1 MFATLLWP
9 FSFVTVMW
17 FQPDIPKN
25 QPAPA
30 PPDTSAADKAAADA
44 KIEARRKRG
53 NAANRLT
60 SPAGAKLGDS
70 GQGGQKTLGTM

>member
-25 QPAPA
+25 QPPPP
-30 PPDTSAADKAAADA
+30 PPDTAAADKAAADA

-53 NAANRLT
+53 KAGTILT
-60 SPAGAKLGDS
+60 SPAGAKLGES
-70 GQGGQKTLGTM
+70 GQGGQKTLGTA